1 MSTHPAVTMSSI
13 HTMLLIFFAT
23 RKIMLKNAKNVLH
36 EEGYLVVLLFRVSY
50 DQQHKC
56 TVLCIYVANLL

>member
-13 HTMLLIFFAT
+13 HTMLLIFLAT

-36 EEGYLVVLLFRVSY
+36 EKGYLVVLLFRVNPKVLSY
-50 DQQHKC
+50 D
-56 TVLCIYVANLL
+56 